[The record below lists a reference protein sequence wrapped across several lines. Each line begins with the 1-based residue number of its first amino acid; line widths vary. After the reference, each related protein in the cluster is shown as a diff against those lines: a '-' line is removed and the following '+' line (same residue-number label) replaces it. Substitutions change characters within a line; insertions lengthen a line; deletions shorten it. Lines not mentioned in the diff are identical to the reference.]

1 MIRAGRQHLVRT
13 LADLA
18 AQQGVR
24 PQTYLVNAPHKA
36 AGFPPPINE
45 GRNRL
50 YDAEQVDAYLAGRPV
65 PALPDVDD
73 DQDLLDRREAAAA
86 WGVSPRSWDSYKRT
100 PQLEAHQVVVGG
112 VEHWP
117 RGIVREVKAARPGKA
132 AGSGRPKNAGDQVPR
147 DLILERT
154 APLLDAD
161 PAVSAAAVTEALGI
175 HTTTAQDALTA
186 LRADRMATVMER
198 DHVTAEQAAHTLGYP
213 TSQTRRATV
222 RAATVLRGRAAAP
235 YLADIAQSLHAQGW
249 TSTPAAPTVQCV
261 GGEACVAAVILD
273 GPTAPAPAL
282 VWDERHGW
290 RTAVSRRHPIGPGG
304 SWPPPGD
311 GIRHLATG
319 TTPTPA
325 DLITALTT

>member
-24 PQTYLVNAPHKA
+24 LQSYLNSGPHKQ
-36 AGFPPPINE
+36 AGFPAPITE
-45 GRNRL
+45 GRTRL
-50 YDAEQVDAYLAGRPV
+50 YDGEQVDAYLAGRPV

-86 WGVSPRSWDSYKRT
+86 WGVSPRTWDSYKRN
-100 PQLEAHQVVVGG
+100 PQLEAHRVEIGG

-117 RGIVREVKAARPGKA
+117 RGIVRDVNAARPGKSA
-132 AGSGRPKNAGDQVPR
+132 ATGRPKDTGDQVPR

-154 APLLDAD
+154 APLLNAD
-161 PAVSAAAVTEALGI
+161 PAVSAAAVTDTLGI
-175 HTTTAQDALTA
+175 HTHTAQNALTA

-198 DHVTAEQAAHTLGYP
+198 DHVTAEQAANALGYP

-235 YLADIAQSLHAQGW
+235 YLADIAQALHAQGW
-249 TSTPAAPTVQCV
+249 TSTPEPPAVQHS
-261 GGEACVAAVILD
+261 GEVCVAALVLD
-273 GPTAPAPAL
+273 EPTAPAPAL

-304 SWPPPGD
+304 AWPLPGD

-319 TTPTPA
+319 TTPTSA
-325 DLITALTT
+325 DLITALAT